1 MILII
6 KTYFFNRSIV
16 NSKVWLYQ
24 NQAGKF
30 IIHSIKATIQ
40 NYVIQLMH
48 IVVTAIN
55 TIHIKIFKED
65 IAYLQ
70 TGIYVI

>member
-6 KTYFFNRSIV
+6 KTHFFNRRIV
-16 NSKVWLYQ
+16 NSKVWLYP
-24 NQAGKF
+24 NRAGKF

-48 IVVTAIN
+48 IAVTVIN
-55 TIHIKIFKED
+55 TIHIKILKED